1 MSKAEYQ
8 VICFAATL
16 TPLVYSCGAHL
27 SSMVLL
33 SELTGLIPRNEL
45 LEWERIYDT
54 VRLHQAL
61 GYVTPLKFLEQWKEY
76 SGKED
81 VSLII

>member
-8 VICFAATL
+8 AICFAATL

-27 SSMVLL
+27 NSMVVL
-33 SELTGLIPRNEL
+33 SELTGLILRNEL

-54 VRLHQAL
+54 VGLH
-61 GYVTPLKFLEQWKEY
+61 LKFLEQ
-76 SGKED
+76 
-81 VSLII
+81 